1 MGDAMLHDKVRHT
14 MQTYLALSM
23 DTLIK
28 KVPALIEG
36 AISTGKTGKSINVE
50 ISDFNI
56 LSCDINMGSKR
67 LHFLVHAQLRSLIE
81 IKQIKAGKRVDI
93 KTKEKVSRLEPT
105 E

>member
-14 MQTYLALSM
+14 MQTYLAVSM

-67 LHFLVHAQLRSLIE
+67 LHFLVHARLRSVIE
-81 IKQIKAGKRVDI
+81 LKHINAGKKVDI
-93 KTKEKVSRLEPT
+93 KTKKKISRPEPT
-105 E
+105 K